1 MYVTTNDAEDD
12 IKQEFYEA
20 LQAELQK
27 VPKQDLTI
35 LMGDL
40 SAKVRSQNT
49 GYERVMGRHGYESMN
64 ENGEYFTEFC
74 GNNNFVI
81 GGTLFQH
88 KEIHKLTWVSPGER
102 AKNQIDHIAINGK
115 WKRSLQDVRV
125 KRGLMLGAITILLLL
140 T

>member
-1 MYVTTNDAEDD
+1 M

-20 LQAELQK
+20 LQPELQK

-40 SAKVRSQNT
+40 NVKVRRENA
-49 GYERVMGRHGYESMN
+49 GYERVMGRNGCGSMN

-74 GNNNFVI
+74 GNNNLVI

-88 KEIHKLTWVSPGER
+88 KEIHKLTWVSP
-102 AKNQIDHIAINGK
+102 
-115 WKRSLQDVRV
+115 
-125 KRGLMLGAITILLLL
+125 
-140 T
+140 